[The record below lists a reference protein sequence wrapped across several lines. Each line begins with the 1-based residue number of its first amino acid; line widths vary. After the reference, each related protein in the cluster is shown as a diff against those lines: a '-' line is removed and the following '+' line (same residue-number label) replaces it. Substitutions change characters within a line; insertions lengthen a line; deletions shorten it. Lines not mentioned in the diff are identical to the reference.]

1 MITTGDEAVPQS
13 EPLIRFI
20 RTTTAHIPAD
30 VTLTLTLEQRTR
42 CRLRVML
49 DDGQEAGLFLHRGTV
64 LHHGDALIAEDGL
77 VARIIAAPEHL
88 SRVESADPLLLAR
101 ACYHLGNR
109 HVPLQIESGQLSYRQ
124 DQVLDEMVRG
134 LGLEVR
140 LVDAGFEPESGAYGG
155 QVADHS
161 GHAHEH

>member
-1 MITTGDEAVPQS
+1 VPQS

-20 RTTTAHIPAD
+20 RTTAADIPAD

-49 DDGQEAGLFLHRGTV
+49 DDGREAGLFLPRGTV

-77 VARIIAAPEHL
+77 VARIIAAPEPL
-88 SRVESADPLLLAR
+88 SRVQSEDPLLLAR

-109 HVPLQIESGQLSYRQ
+109 HVPLQIEPGRISYRQ
-124 DQVLDEMVRG
+124 DQVLDAMVRG

-140 LVDAGFEPESGAYGG
+140 LVDAGFEPEAGAYGA
-155 QVADHS
+155 QAADHA
-161 GHAHEH
+161 GHTHAH

>member
-1 MITTGDEAVPQS
+1 MPQS

-20 RTTTAHIPAD
+20 RTTAAHIPAD

-49 DDGQEAGLFLHRGTV
+49 DDGQEAGLFLPRGTV

-88 SRVESADPLLLAR
+88 SRVRAPIRCCLRVPATTSATAMCPCR
-101 ACYHLGNR
+101 SS
-109 HVPLQIESGQLSYRQ
+109 P
-124 DQVLDEMVRG
+124 
-134 LGLEVR
+134 
-140 LVDAGFEPESGAYGG
+140 GA
-155 QVADHS
+155 
-161 GHAHEH
+161 